1 MGGEVCEDCGHS
13 LPVEASAPVSA
24 FPWSAL
30 NMDWLFFGS
39 YDHAAR
45 LEVLRLMGITHVLNM
60 VPGTQNLYSQ
70 SFIYHVAPSKQP
82 PLADCVQFLENVRS
96 EGGKVLVHCMTG
108 KSRSPTAV
116 AAYLVAGRGLTVE
129 AAVQAVEQASPQ
141 AKLTPEHLAL
151 LQEFAAL
158 WASAPSFAPH
168 A

>member
-1 MGGEVCEDCGHS
+1 MCEDCGHS

-82 PLADCVQFLENVRS
+82 PLADCVQARPRDHL
-96 EGGKVLVHCMTG
+96 LYH
-108 KSRSPTAV
+108 
-116 AAYLVAGRGLTVE
+116 
-129 AAVQAVEQASPQ
+129 PQ
-141 AKLTPEHLAL
+141 LRWL
-151 LQEFAAL
+151 
-158 WASAPSFAPH
+158 S
-168 A
+168 